1 MYIEFILE
9 SIFLKSG
16 QLAKLEIRDISKYFK
31 VIGNISNIAPS
42 GAHPSGISSDPV
54 LETSPLCKAGD
65 DSFGM
70 MEAVENVSL
79 SIEEGEFV
87 CFVGP
92 SGCGKST
99 LLNIIAGLD
108 RPSEGEV
115 ILNGRRVAQPG
126 PDRIMVFQD
135 NALFPWLKVV
145 DNVQFGLKIAGVE
158 KQKRHQIS
166 MHYLDMMQL
175 TKFAEAYVYQL
186 SGGMKQRV
194 SLARALVMDPEILL
208 MDEPFAALD
217 SQTREL
223 LLVELQLIW
232 AKTRKTIIFVTHNI
246 SESVCLGDRVIVF
259 TNRPGKVKKEIR
271 IDYRRPRLTE
281 DNNLYKYQRQVLDEL
296 KTEIISRKVD

>member
-1 MYIEFILE
+1 MH
-9 SIFLKSG
+9 
-16 QLAKLEIRDISKYFK
+16 LAR
-31 VIGNISNIAPS
+31 
-42 GAHPSGISSDPV
+42 
-54 LETSPLCKAGD
+54 
-65 DSFGM
+65 DSFPDGM
-70 MEAVENVSL
+70 MAAVENVNL
-79 SIEEGEFV
+79 SIAEGEFV

-108 RPSEGEV
+108 RPSKGEV
-115 ILNGRRVAQPG
+115 MLNGRLVTEPG

-135 NALFPWLKVV
+135 NALFPWLKVIE
-145 DNVQFGLKIAGVE
+145 NVQFGLKIAGVE
-158 KQKRHQIS
+158 KQKRYQIS
-166 MHYLDMMQL
+166 MRYLDMMQL
-175 TKFAEAYVYQL
+175 TKFAEAYTYQL

-217 SQTREL
+217 SQTRDL

-232 AKTRKTIIFVTHNI
+232 AKTRKTILFVTHNI

-259 TNRPGKVKKEIR
+259 TNRPGKVKKEIE

-281 DNNLYKYQRQVLDEL
+281 DNNLYEYQRQVLDEL
-296 KTEIISRKVD
+296 KTEIMPSWKAEEK

>member
-1 MYIEFILE
+1 M
-9 SIFLKSG
+9 
-16 QLAKLEIRDISKYFK
+16 AKLEIRDISKYFK
-31 VIGNISNIAPS
+31 VIGNSSSSAFTS
-42 GAHPSGISSDPV
+42 THSSQFSSDSMH
-54 LETSPLCKAGD
+54 LAR
-65 DSFGM
+65 DSFPDGM
-70 MEAVENVSL
+70 MAAVENVNL
-79 SIEEGEFV
+79 SIAEGEFV

-108 RPSEGEV
+108 RPSKGEV
-115 ILNGRRVAQPG
+115 MLNGRLVTEPG

-135 NALFPWLKVV
+135 NALFPWLKVIE
-145 DNVQFGLKIAGVE
+145 NVQFGLKIAGVE
-158 KQKRHQIS
+158 KQKRYQIS
-166 MHYLDMMQL
+166 MRYLDMMQL
-175 TKFAEAYVYQL
+175 TKFAEAYTYQL

-217 SQTREL
+217 SQTRDL

-232 AKTRKTIIFVTHNI
+232 AKTRKTILFVTHNI

-259 TNRPGKVKKEIR
+259 TNRPGKVKKEIE

-281 DNNLYKYQRQVLDEL
+281 DNNLYEYQRQVLDEL
-296 KTEIISRKVD
+296 KTEIMPSWKAEEK